1 MRCENRDDE
10 EEKYLS
16 TCGEKYPREV
26 SQASGLNLRKVQTLE
41 VQGVMR
47 DDKRQTASLLL
58 LSPALPWK
66 SVRDADTGNP
76 SWIQP
81 VVEEGVCA
89 LERVKLGLLVILQ
102 IGQWNPQ
109 VPSLPVL
116 PEHSQ
121 KLPDCPLEETVS

>member
-1 MRCENRDDE
+1 MRCGNRDDE

-26 SQASGLNLRKVQTLE
+26 SQASGLNLRKFQTLE
-41 VQGVMR
+41 VQAVMR
-47 DDKRQTASLLL
+47 DDKRQMASLLF
-58 LSPALPWK
+58 LSSALPWK
-66 SVRDADTGNP
+66 AVREADTGNP

-81 VVEEGVCA
+81 VVEEGVYA
-89 LERVKLGLLVILQ
+89 LERVKLILQ

-109 VPSLPVL
+109 VSSLPVL

-121 KLPDCPLEETVS
+121 KLPDHPLEEVVS